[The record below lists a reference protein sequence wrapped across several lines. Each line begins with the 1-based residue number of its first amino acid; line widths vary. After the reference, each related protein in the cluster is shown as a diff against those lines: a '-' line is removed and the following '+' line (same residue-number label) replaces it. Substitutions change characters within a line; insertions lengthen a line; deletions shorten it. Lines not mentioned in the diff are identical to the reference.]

1 MSHANV
7 AKAPALAARPRAAPE
22 RRTARR
28 SRYLLGALCCAI
40 IAIMLFPIVVAFF
53 ASIKTSSAAMA
64 TPPTYLPSQLSIESY
79 LHIYHY
85 QAGLPTYLFNS
96 LGVASI
102 AIVLCLLLSVSA
114 GYGLA
119 RFKIPFKEPLFLLLL
134 SGMMIPYQALLTP
147 LYLLYV
153 KLGLQQT
160 LFGLALIHTALQLP
174 FSIFLMRSSFEAVP
188 RELEEA
194 AVVDGCNSFETL
206 WRVFLPAAIPG
217 MVTVALFA
225 FVNSWNEFIAAL
237 IFMNKES
244 TFTIPIML
252 VSSRIGHYGMVDW
265 GALQAGVLISIV
277 PCVLVYVFLQKYY
290 VSGFLNGAIK

>member
-1 MSHANV
+1 MSNAGSIDV
-7 AKAPALAARPRAAPE
+7 IAIPVGSPTSRPRNAVRPVA
-22 RRTARR
+22 
-28 SRYLLGALCCAI
+28 YLLGALCCAV
-40 IAIMLFPIVVAFF
+40 IAMMLFPILVAFL
-53 ASIKTSSAAMA
+53 ASIKTPEAAMS
-64 TPPTYLPSQLSIESY
+64 TPPTYLPAELSLQSY

-96 LGVASI
+96 FGVALL
-102 AIVLCLLLSVSA
+102 AIILCILLSVSA

-119 RFKIPFKEPLFLLLL
+119 RFNIPFKEPLFLVLL

-160 LFGLALIHTALQLP
+160 LVGLALIHTALQLP

-194 AVVDGCNSFETL
+194 AVVDGCSSFETL

-217 MVTVALFA
+217 IVTVALFA

-244 TFTIPIML
+244 SFTVPIML
-252 VSSRIGHYGMVDW
+252 VSSRIGHYGLVDW
-265 GALQAGVLISIV
+265 GALQAGVIISIV

>member
-1 MSHANV
+1 MTHADL
-7 AKAPALAARPRAAPE
+7 ARAPALAVHPRTVRARPAARA
-22 RRTARR
+22 
-28 SRYLLGALCCAI
+28 SRYILAAVCWAI
-40 IAIMLFPIVVAFF
+40 VAIMSFPIVVAFL
-53 ASIKTSSAAMA
+53 ASIKTPSAAMA
-64 TPPTYLPSQLSIESY
+64 TPPTYLPTELSVESY
-79 LHIYHY
+79 LHIYNY

-96 LGVASI
+96 FTVALFSI
-102 AIVLCLLLSVSA
+102 AFCLLLSVSA

-147 LYLLYV
+147 LYLLFV

-206 WRVFLPAAIPG
+206 WRVFLPAAVPG

-244 TFTIPIML
+244 TFTVPIML
-252 VSSRIGHYGMVDW
+252 VSSRVGHYGLVDW
-265 GALQAGVLISIV
+265 GALQAGVIISIV

>member
-1 MSHANV
+1 M
-7 AKAPALAARPRAAPE
+7 
-22 RRTARR
+22 
-28 SRYLLGALCCAI
+28 
-40 IAIMLFPIVVAFF
+40 
-53 ASIKTSSAAMA
+53 
-64 TPPTYLPSQLSIESY
+64 
-79 LHIYHY
+79 
-85 QAGLPTYLFNS
+85 
-96 LGVASI
+96 
-102 AIVLCLLLSVSA
+102 LCLALSVSA

-153 KLGLQQT
+153 RLGLRQT

-206 WRVFLPAAIPG
+206 GRVFLPAAVPG
-217 MVTVALFA
+217 MVTVALLA

-237 IFMNKES
+237 IFMNKRTAS
-244 TFTIPIML
+244 
-252 VSSRIGHYGMVDW
+252 
-265 GALQAGVLISIV
+265 
-277 PCVLVYVFLQKYY
+277 PCR
-290 VSGFLNGAIK
+290 SCW

>member
-1 MSHANV
+1 MTNASVVDVTGV
-7 AKAPALAARPRAAPE
+7 AVSPRSTRPRDAVKP
-22 RRTARR
+22 
-28 SRYLLGALCCAI
+28 SRYLLAALCCAI
-40 IAIMLFPIVVAFF
+40 IAMMLFPILMAFLT
-53 ASIKTSSAAMA
+53 SIKTPEAAMS
-64 TPPTYLPSQLSIESY
+64 TPPSYLPTALSLQSY
-79 LHIYHY
+79 LHIYNY

-96 LGVASI
+96 FAVALSTI
-102 AIVLCLLLSVSA
+102 ILCVILSVTA

-119 RFKIPFKEPLFLLLL
+119 RFNIPFKEPLFLVLL

-244 TFTIPIML
+244 SFTVPIML
-252 VSSRIGHYGMVDW
+252 VSSRIGHYGLVDW
-265 GALQAGVLISIV
+265 GALQAGVIISIV

>member
-1 MSHANV
+1 MTNAGSVDVFGV
-7 AKAPALAARPRAAPE
+7 AVTPPAL
-22 RRTARR
+22 RRQSAVKPFG
-28 SRYLLGALCCAI
+28 YLLAALCCAV
-40 IAIMLFPIVVAFF
+40 IAMMLFPILVAFL
-53 ASIKTSSAAMA
+53 ASIKTPEAAMS
-64 TPPTYLPSQLSIESY
+64 TPPTYLPAELSFQNY
-79 LHIYHY
+79 LHIYNY

-96 LGVASI
+96 FGVALLT
-102 AIVLCLLLSVSA
+102 IVLCIVLSVTA

-119 RFKIPFKEPLFLLLL
+119 RFNIPFKEPLFLLLL

-153 KLGLQQT
+153 KVGLQQT
-160 LFGLALIHTALQLP
+160 LVGLALIHTALQLP

-194 AVVDGCNSFETL
+194 AVVDGCSSFETL
-206 WRVFLPAAIPG
+206 WRVFLPAAVPG
-217 MVTVALFA
+217 IVTVALFA

-244 TFTIPIML
+244 AFTVPIML
-252 VSSRIGHYGMVDW
+252 VSSRIGHYGLVDW
-265 GALQAGVLISIV
+265 GALQAGVIISIV
-277 PCVLVYVFLQKYY
+277 PCVLIYVFLQKYY

>member
-1 MSHANV
+1 MN
-7 AKAPALAARPRAAPE
+7 RAAAVDPIAMPARLRSGNP
-22 RRTARR
+22 RRAVPA
-28 SRYLLGALCCAI
+28 SRYLLAAVCCAL

-53 ASIKTSSAAMA
+53 ASIKTPSSAMS
-64 TPPTYLPSQLSIESY
+64 TPPTYLPTELSVESY

-85 QAGLPTYLFNS
+85 QAGLPTYLLNS
-96 LGVASI
+96 LGVALVT
-102 AIVLCLLLSVSA
+102 IVLCLLLSVSA

-119 RFKIPFKEPLFLLLL
+119 RFRIPFKEPLFLLLL

-160 LFGLALIHTALQLP
+160 LFGLALIHAALQLP

-188 RELEEA
+188 NELEEA

-206 WRVFLPAAIPG
+206 WRVFLPAAVPG

-244 TFTIPIML
+244 AFTIPIML

-265 GALQAGVLISIV
+265 GALQAGVIISIL
-277 PCVLVYVFLQKYY
+277 PCVLVYIFLQKYY

>member
-1 MSHANV
+1 VTTDSIQAMGV
-7 AKAPALAARPRAAPE
+7 AAGPRAARPRQAIKAS
-22 RRTARR
+22 A
-28 SRYLLGALCCAI
+28 YLLGALCCVI
-40 IAIMLFPIVVAFF
+40 IAMMLFPIVVSFL
-53 ASIKTSSAAMA
+53 ASIKTSSAAMS
-64 TPPTYLPSQLSIESY
+64 TPPTYLPTELSLQSY
-79 LHIYHY
+79 LHIYNY
-85 QAGLPTYLFNS
+85 QAGLLTYLRNS

-102 AIVLCLLLSVSA
+102 AIVLCLALSVSA

-237 IFMNKES
+237 IFMNRES
-244 TFTIPIML
+244 SFTIPIML
-252 VSSRIGHYGMVDW
+252 VSSRIGHYGLVDW
-265 GALQAGVLISIV
+265 GALQAGVIISIV

-290 VSGFLNGAIK
+290 VSGFLSGAIK